1 MASPP
6 VYVERLDS
14 YFPPDGGA
22 EFYAEIGRI
31 VTLWGALDNNLDL
44 ALLHINRAERNPDL
58 YTDRLRTHKHR
69 RTALRN
75 WLRNDPQIAHVRN
88 DGEIIVLAA
97 ARIQTYRDVFAHGR
111 FLEFKR
117 GDPPKIVFSTIPIR
131 SRKKGRIH
139 TFSTSRLR
147 QISTDLAKLQF
158 ASLALA
164 VGAVGDGSMPSNQ
177 IYELARKRFP
187 ANLDQLQIVRSRQVK
202 SEYSPM

>member
-131 SRKKGRIH
+131 SRKKRAHSYFFDIASSPNFHRLSEIAVCIPCARSWGSGGRVNA
-139 TFSTSRLR
+139 F
-147 QISTDLAKLQF
+147 
-158 ASLALA
+158 
-164 VGAVGDGSMPSNQ
+164 
-177 IYELARKRFP
+177 
-187 ANLDQLQIVRSRQVK
+187 
-202 SEYSPM
+202 